1 MKRQI
6 KHLFFSL
13 LSIGILF
20 AQNNDQR
27 ANALL
32 DDVSEKLSSYT
43 NISIEFTYELVNRKE
58 YIQQKEKGS
67 LVVEDDKYQLN
78 LMGIQQLSDGKNVHT
93 INAEN
98 EEILIEPVGDELGEG
113 LSPSKLFSFYKEG
126 YRFEWDITQPLYGGR
141 KIQFI
146 KLIPIDT
153 YAQAAYL
160 LLGIDTQ
167 TKHIY
172 KLIEVGDNGTE
183 TTLTV
188 RSFVPNKSLA
198 SSTFVFSEKDYPNYY
213 IDRF

>member
-1 MKRQI
+1 MKI
-6 KHLFFSL
+6 NTLLISL
-13 LSIGILF
+13 LFIWNGFS
-20 AQNNDQR
+20 QDQR
-27 ANALL
+27 AENLL
-32 DDVSEKLSSYT
+32 NEVSETLAAYK
-43 NISIEFTYELVNRKE
+43 NIAVEFTYELVNRKE

-67 LVVEDDKYQLN
+67 LVVADDKYVLK

-98 EEILIEPVGDELGEG
+98 EEILIEPVGNELGEG

-126 YRFEWDITQPLYGGR
+126 YRFEWDILQPLYGGR

-146 KLIPIDT
+146 KLVPIDT

-160 LLGIDTQ
+160 LLGIDTK

-172 KLIEVGDNGTE
+172 KLVEVGDNGTE

-188 RSFVPNKSLA
+188 RSFVPNKTLVNN
-198 SSTFVFSEKDYPNYY
+198 TFVFVEENYPNYY

>member
-1 MKRQI
+1 MKI
-6 KHLFFSL
+6 NTLLISL
-13 LSIGILF
+13 IFIWNGF
-20 AQNNDQR
+20 AQDQR
-27 ANALL
+27 AKHLL
-32 DDVSEKLSSYT
+32 NEVSETLAAYK
-43 NISIEFTYELVNRKE
+43 NISVDFTYELVNRKE

-67 LVVEDDKYQLN
+67 LVVADDKYVLK

-98 EEILIEPVGDELGEG
+98 EEILIEPVSNELGEG

-126 YRFEWDITQPLYGGR
+126 YRFKWDILQPLYGGR

-160 LLGIDTQ
+160 LLGIDTK

-188 RSFVPNKSLA
+188 RSFKTNQILA
-198 SSTFVFSEKDYPNYY
+198 DNLFVFQEEKYPNYY

>member
-1 MKRQI
+1 MNNRVKLI
-6 KHLFFSL
+6 IASL
-13 LSIGILF
+13 LCTVF
-20 AQNNDQR
+20 AFSQNEDLR
-27 ANALL
+27 ADALL
-32 DDVSEKLSSYT
+32 NKVSETLSNYR

-67 LVVEDDKYQLN
+67 LVVSDNKYRLN
-78 LMGIQQLSDGKNVHT
+78 LMGVQQLSDGKNVHT

-98 EEILIEPVGDELGEG
+98 EEILIEPVGNELGEG
-113 LSPSKLFSFYKEG
+113 LSPSQLFSFYKEG
-126 YRFEWDITQPLYGGR
+126 YRFEWDILQPLYGGR

-160 LLGIDTQ
+160 LLGIDTK
-167 TKHIY
+167 TNHIY
-172 KLIEVGDNGTE
+172 KLIEAGENGTE

-188 RSFVPNKSLA
+188 RSFIPNKDLNPSI
-198 SSTFVFSEKDYPNYY
+198 FVFSEKDYPNYY

>member
-1 MKRQI
+1 M
-6 KHLFFSL
+6 
-13 LSIGILF
+13 
-20 AQNNDQR
+20 NE
-27 ANALL
+27 
-32 DDVSEKLSSYT
+32 VSETLAAYK
-43 NISIEFTYELVNRKE
+43 NISVDFTYELVNRKE

-67 LVVEDDKYQLN
+67 LVVADDKYVLK

-98 EEILIEPVGDELGEG
+98 EEILIEPVSNELGDG

-126 YRFEWDITQPLYGGR
+126 YRFEWDILQPLYGGR

-160 LLGIDTQ
+160 LLGIDTK

-172 KLIEVGDNGTE
+172 KLVEVGDNGTE

-188 RSFVPNKSLA
+188 RSFKTNQIVADNL
-198 SSTFVFSEKDYPNYY
+198 FVFQEEKYPNYY

>member
-1 MKRQI
+1 MKI
-6 KHLFFSL
+6 NTLLISLFFIWNS
-13 LSIGILF
+13 F
-20 AQNNDQR
+20 AQDQR
-27 ANALL
+27 AEHLL
-32 DDVSEKLSSYT
+32 NEVSETLAAYK
-43 NISIEFTYELVNRKE
+43 NISVDFTYELVNRKE

-67 LVVEDDKYQLN
+67 LVVADDKYVLK

-98 EEILIEPVGDELGEG
+98 EEILIEPVSYELGDG

-126 YRFEWDITQPLYGGR
+126 YRFEWDILQPLYGGR

-160 LLGIDTQ
+160 LLGIDTK

-172 KLIEVGDNGTE
+172 KLVEVGDNGTE

-188 RSFVPNKSLA
+188 RSFKTNQIVADNL
-198 SSTFVFSEKDYPNYY
+198 FVFQEEKYPNYY

>member
-1 MKRQI
+1 MKI
-6 KHLFFSL
+6 NTLLISL
-13 LSIGILF
+13 LFIWNGF
-20 AQNNDQR
+20 AQDQR
-27 ANALL
+27 AEHLL
-32 DDVSEKLSSYT
+32 NEVSETLAAYK
-43 NISIEFTYELVNRKE
+43 NIAVEFTYELVNRKE

-67 LVVEDDKYQLN
+67 LVVADDKYVLN

-98 EEILIEPVGDELGEG
+98 EEILIEPVGNEVGEG

-126 YRFEWDITQPLYGGR
+126 YRFEWDILQPLYGGR

-146 KLIPIDT
+146 KLVPIDT

-160 LLGIDTQ
+160 LLGIDTK

-172 KLIEVGDNGTE
+172 KLVEVGDNGTE

-188 RSFVPNKSLA
+188 RSFVPNKTLVNN
-198 SSTFVFSEKDYPNYY
+198 TFVFVEENYPNYY